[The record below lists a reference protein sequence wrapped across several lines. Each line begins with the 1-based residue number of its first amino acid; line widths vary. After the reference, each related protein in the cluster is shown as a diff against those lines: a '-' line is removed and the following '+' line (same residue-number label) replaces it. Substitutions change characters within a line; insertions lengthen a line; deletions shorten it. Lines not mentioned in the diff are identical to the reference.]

1 MSKLA
6 VWRWWDRFLAEG
18 VDGLPRDASR
28 PPGKKPIA
36 EDRVKAAIDLAMSPP
51 AHARLLD
58 GAGTGDADG
67 MAVSTMHGI
76 PRGTASAPEV
86 ILDMT
91 SSNANLQVDILLHRI

>member
-1 MSKLA
+1 MSKQA

-67 MAVSTMHGI
+67 DGRVHHARHPEGHG
-76 PRGTASAPEV
+76 
-86 ILDMT
+86 L
-91 SSNANLQVDILLHRI
+91 SSGSHP